1 MQEDSQAFME
11 RFIRARAVAPL
22 DPDVPGLPPQERRD
36 WWEFCLEMHEYFG
49 NLIRDRE
56 VTRDEAQQL
65 AQLQWILIQGS
76 YVFGTADPALRA
88 EQRRFAEILRWMD
101 GAFAGAV
108 NDSDGVREMC
118 KRMPGPHLIVNAAA
132 DALRS
137 VREWTR
143 ADSPARTLLEAARR
157 RSAELCETMLS
168 ASTAG
173 PATSW
178 PTSADV
184 QRMFDEALM
193 NGRLV
198 ESRFLQFPDR
208 WAPHGDPIAGVTARC
223 DLETAFDRAGLSIN
237 ARRMAYAN
245 LQDISREEAPGELH
259 MSKREVQAACKE
271 LNRKKKAVRDVLRKK
286 S

>member
-1 MQEDSQAFME
+1 
-11 RFIRARAVAPL
+11 
-22 DPDVPGLPPQERRD
+22 
-36 WWEFCLEMHEYFG
+36 MHEYFG

-65 AQLQWILIQGS
+65 AQLQWILLQGS
-76 YVFGTADPALRA
+76 YVFATADPALRA
-88 EQRRFAEILRWMD
+88 EQRRYVEICRWMD
-101 GAFAGAV
+101 GLFAGAV
-108 NDSDGVREMC
+108 NDSDGVLEMC
-118 KRMPGPHLIVNAAA
+118 KRVPGPRQNVVAMA

-137 VREWTR
+137 LEWTR
-143 ADSPARTLLEAARR
+143 ADSPSRILLEAAQH
-157 RSAELCETMLS
+157 RSADLREMMLS
-168 ASTAG
+168 ASGAG
-173 PATSW
+173 PTTSW

-237 ARRMAYAN
+237 ARRMAFAN